1 MSARF
6 VPRGPAWLVHMAMV
20 AAFLGPALT
29 VAAQSHAD
37 PPFKGTP
44 PPKNWEQQWNGV
56 YGPQDAAGRN
66 APPGFT
72 VLNPRAN
79 MDDLVIPLLTPWAH
93 ARYEATE
100 LDLDDPGEVCRATGL
115 QAAHA
120 QRGFTLVA
128 SPGRLTL
135 IGDGVDTAAIRR
147 IYFNRGHLKNPPLN
161 YWGDSV
167 GHWEGDTLVIDTIG
181 FTDKTLLTLG
191 GARHSTDLRIVERW
205 RFVANGEYLE
215 KDWTVDDAQA
225 LKAPYH
231 LTRYHKK
238 LPADARMGENP
249 CLDTPANR
257 RAWVELR
264 NDGIRARDERRAAAA
279 KALAEAKAPAGKT
292 PR

>member
-1 MSARF
+1 M
-6 VPRGPAWLVHMAMV
+6 
-20 AAFLGPALT
+20 
-29 VAAQSHAD
+29 
-37 PPFKGTP
+37 
-44 PPKNWEQQWNGV
+44 NWERQWNGV

-79 MDDLVIPLLTPWAH
+79 MDDLVIPLLTPWAR

-100 LDLDDPGEVCRATGL
+100 LDVDDSGAVCRPTGL

-128 SPGRLTL
+128 SPRRLTL

-191 GARHSTDLRIVERW
+191 GARHSTDLHIVERW

-215 KDWTVDDAQA
+215 KDWIVDDPQA

-264 NDGIRARDERRAAAA
+264 NDGIRARSEARAAAA
-279 KALAEAKAPAGKT
+279 KALAESKAKAPAEKT
-292 PR
+292 AR

>member
-1 MSARF
+1 
-6 VPRGPAWLVHMAMV
+6 
-20 AAFLGPALT
+20 
-29 VAAQSHAD
+29 
-37 PPFKGTP
+37 
-44 PPKNWEQQWNGV
+44 
-56 YGPQDAAGRN
+56 
-66 APPGFT
+66 
-72 VLNPRAN
+72 VLNPREN

-93 ARYEATE
+93 ARYAATE
-100 LDLDDPGEVCRATGL
+100 LDLDDPGEICRPTGL

-167 GHWEGDTLVIDTIG
+167 GRWDGETLVIDTIG

-191 GARHSTDLRIVERW
+191 GARHSTALHIVERW

-215 KDWTVDDAQA
+215 KDWVVDDPQA

-279 KALAEAKAPAGKT
+279 KALAEAKAKAPAEKT
-292 PR
+292 SR